1 MRTGLDV
8 LDTEAELSSTEVRY
22 ISLYAA
28 HCQMMQQTMY
38 RLLQSGVCKGH
49 TQYEVMSGSLK
60 YCVMKGVYQDDFE
73 GHVDEIEDLFYQTDS
88 EDETDE
94 NEDETDDDKE
104 EESEENE
111 EEEGERAGQDVTGL
125 DCSAETC
132 GILWRECQE
141 AEGAWET
148 WEPDNRIHDL
158 MRAYTNKALAK
169 TAPELSRL
177 KIE

>member
-1 MRTGLDV
+1 MDV
-8 LDTEAELSSTEVRY
+8 IDTEAELSPTEVRY

-28 HCQMMQQTMY
+28 HCQIMQQTMY

-73 GHVDEIEDLFYQTDS
+73 GHVDEIEGLFYQT
-88 EDETDE
+88 
-94 NEDETDDDKE
+94 
-104 EESEENE
+104 ESEEEDDQASEQGEEDDQASEPGE
-111 EEEGERAGQDVTGL
+111 EEDDDEETDLDVTGL

-132 GILWRECQE
+132 SLLWLKCLE

-148 WEPDNRIHDL
+148 WEPDNRIHEL

-169 TAPELSRL
+169 TGPELSKL
-177 KIE
+177 KVE